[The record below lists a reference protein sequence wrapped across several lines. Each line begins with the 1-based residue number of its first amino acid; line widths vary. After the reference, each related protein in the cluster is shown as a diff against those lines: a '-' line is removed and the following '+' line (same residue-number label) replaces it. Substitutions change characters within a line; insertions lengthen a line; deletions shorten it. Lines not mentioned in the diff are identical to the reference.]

1 MNASVNPRQL
11 ARYPLIPVI
20 IAMAIGFEAVTG
32 SFVGSQNLLGI
43 ATDSATLAIVA
54 IPSALLVISGYLD
67 LSVGSTYALGAVA
80 AGWLASEHGG
90 SLLTCVLLSLLAGLA
105 VGAVNGFLCCVV
117 GLSPFIVT
125 LGTLT
130 AVRGLAQQF
139 APLPLTSFGDSFA
152 WLGGAKVAGLP
163 SPVVIAL
170 LVVLVAGAVLALTP
184 VGRHIYAI
192 GVSREAAYLSGV
204 RVRTVPFALFL
215 ATGACAAL
223 AGAIK
228 ASVLGAVQS
237 GTAGSGFE
245 LAVLTAVL
253 VGGVALTG
261 GSGTLFGVVL
271 GVAFLGILQNGLTLV
286 GVPTFWQQVAQGLA
300 LVVAAALA
308 YLAPRLEALA
318 AVRPQASRVRATA
331 AESSPKSRSAMS

>member
-1 MNASVNPRQL
+1 
-11 ARYPLIPVI
+11 
-20 IAMAIGFEAVTG
+20 
-32 SFVGSQNLLGI
+32 
-43 ATDSATLAIVA
+43 
-54 IPSALLVISGYLD
+54 
-67 LSVGSTYALGAVA
+67 
-80 AGWLASEHGG
+80 
-90 SLLTCVLLSLLAGLA
+90 
-105 VGAVNGFLCCVV
+105 VV

-130 AVRGLAQQF
+130 AVRGIAQQL
-139 APLPLTSFGDSFA
+139 APLPLTGFGDGFA
-152 WLGGAKVAGLP
+152 WLGGAKIAGLP
-163 SPVVIAL
+163 SPVAIAL
-170 LVVLVAGAVLALTP
+170 LVVAVAGAILTLTP

-215 ATGACAAL
+215 GTGALAAL

-237 GTAGSGFE
+237 GTAGLGFE

-253 VGGVALTG
+253 VGGVSLAG
-261 GSGTLFGVVL
+261 GSGTLLGVVL
-271 GVAFLGILQNGLTLV
+271 GVAVLGILQNGLTLV

-300 LVVAAALA
+300 LVVAAGLA

-318 AVRPQASRVRATA
+318 AVRPQASRVSASA
-331 AESSPKSRSAMS
+331 AESRPKSRSAMS